1 MKIKFRSS
9 QLNLKAYFAEFFG
22 TFVLTIVV
30 IVSINVNS
38 VLPTPVLAALT
49 LGLLVYLLGPV
60 CGTNINPA
68 VTIGLFVLKKLDLGN
83 TFVYLFVQLLG
94 ALFAL
99 FIAQLFLNS
108 KVVSPVAVMSWGVFF
123 AELLGTIVLTYGIG
137 SVVLGRVRQELG
149 GFVIGVSLL
158 IGITIASIGSN
169 GILNPTVAF
178 GIGSFNISYLLGPI
192 IGGIFGMVLSKI
204 MNDEK

>member
-1 MKIKFRSS
+1 MKMK
-9 QLNLKAYFAEFFG
+9 LNPKAYVAEFFG
-22 TFVLTIVV
+22 TFILTLIV
-30 IVSINVNS
+30 IVSINVES
-38 VLPTPVLAALT
+38 VLPTPVLAAIT
-49 LGLLVYLLGPV
+49 LGLLVYLLGPI

-94 ALFAL
+94 SLSALL
-99 FIAQLFLNS
+99 VSQLFLDS
-108 KVVSPVAVMSWGVFF
+108 KVVSPVAILSWGVFF
-123 AELLGTIVLTYGIG
+123 AEFLGTMVFTYGIA

-149 GFVIGVSLL
+149 GVVIGCSLL

-178 GIGSFNISYLLGPI
+178 GIGSFNVSYLLGPI
-192 IGGIFGMVLSKI
+192 AGGIVGMVLSKI
-204 MNDEK
+204 MNNEK